1 MEIKEL
7 FALIKVLVACINAI
21 CNVYNTLNKNAKI
34 TASFQLSVI
43 FLTTFG
49 TNRLQRQYPFSM
61 AILTLQGDFVKQNR
75 LFFHFRTYI
84 H

>member
-1 MEIKEL
+1 MLVEIKEL

-43 FLTTFG
+43 F
-49 TNRLQRQYPFSM
+49 S
-61 AILTLQGDFVKQNR
+61 K
-75 LFFHFRTYI
+75 
-84 H
+84 